1 MKYILAID
9 QGTTGSRAIVYDK
22 FGRKVAGAYQEFPQ
36 YFPKPG
42 WVEHKPEEIWQ
53 SVNNSLQKVLSQIP
67 ANSICAIGITN
78 QRETTVVWDKFT
90 GKPVYNAIV
99 WQCRRT
105 ASRCDQLKKQKGAK
119 EFFRQRTGLPIDAYF
134 SATKIEWI
142 LKNVPGAL
150 NRAKKGELCFG
161 TTDSWVLWK
170 LTGGQVHATDYT
182 NASRTMLFNIR
193 QKVWDKDL
201 LKKFSIPKSI
211 LPEVKKSSGFFGST
225 VKIGK
230 LPAGL
235 PICGIAGD
243 QQAALFGQ
251 ACFEPGTMKIT
262 YGTGAFMLLNTGK
275 RFSFSKAGL
284 ITTLGCFFKGEPVYV
299 LEGAIFIAGATIQWL
314 RDNLKLMA
322 KSADSQKLA
331 QSTKDNAG
339 VYFVPALVGLGAPYW
354 DQNCRGAIFGLTR
367 GTSVNHIVRAA
378 LEAIC
383 YQTRDVLEA
392 MQKDSRLAIKDLRV
406 DGGAAANDFLCQF
419 QADILGIKVTRPR
432 IIEITSLGAA
442 YLAGLAS
449 GYWKNAG
456 QIKKCW
462 KVDKV
467 FRPRLSRKDAEKLY
481 AGWKQAVSRTL
492 TTGR

>member
-53 SVNNSLQKVLSQIP
+53 SVNNSIQKVLSQVP
-67 ANSICAIGITN
+67 ANSIWAIGITN

-284 ITTLGCFFKGEPVYV
+284 ITTLGCSFKGEPVYV